1 MTEQPS
7 SSNQKPR
14 LSDDELSKALPK
26 NTGGREA
33 RVGIFVVFGMIAFVA
48 VLFLLTDPAT
58 MRGRYMLV
66 TTVEDAGGVRKGD
79 PVQMRG
85 VIIGRINGFEM
96 MENGRVAVRLELEGQ
111 WKIPE
116 GSRSQLGASGLF
128 GGRTMEIVP
137 SNQSNVHQPFDTL
150 PGSDAGTG
158 LLGNAEELSV
168 KADSIL
174 SSLQSLLNAGT
185 VASVRGSAAELETLL
200 TELSGVTREQRGTL
214 KRLTESL
221 ANSAEGLEEAAA
233 AGPDVARAI
242 ARADSA
248 MAVLTETGRNL
259 DLAASSLRTLL
270 SRIERGEGTLG
281 KLSTDDAL
289 YTNMNRAAE
298 SVAALVEDLKA
309 NPKKYIS
316 ISIF

>member
-1 MTEQPS
+1 MTDQPS
-7 SSNQKPR
+7 SPSRKPR
-14 LSDDELSKALPK
+14 PSDDELNKALPR

-33 RVGIFVVFGMIAFVA
+33 RVGIFVLAGLAAFVA

-66 TTVEDAGGVRKGD
+66 TTVADAGGVRRGD

-85 VIIGRINGFEM
+85 VIVGRINGFEM
-96 MENGRVAVRLELEGQ
+96 MHTGRVAIRMELEGEWQ
-111 WKIPE
+111 IPE
-116 GSRSQLGASGLF
+116 GSRTELGSAGMF
-128 GGRTMEIVP
+128 GGRTLEILP
-137 SNQSNVHQPFDTL
+137 SDQTAYHEPFDTL
-150 PGSDAGTG
+150 PGADGGTG

-168 KADSIL
+168 KADSL
-174 SSLQSLLNAGT
+174 LAGLNSLVDAPT
-185 VASVRGSAAELETLL
+185 VASVQRSAAELESLL

-221 ANSAEGLEEAAA
+221 ANTAQDLEG

-248 MAVLTETGRNL
+248 MAVLAETGRNL
-259 DLAASSLRTLL
+259 DLAAASLRTVLA
-270 SRIERGEGTLG
+270 RIERGEGTLG

-298 SVAALVEDLKA
+298 SIASLVEDLKA
-309 NPKKYIS
+309 NPKKYINV
-316 ISIF
+316 SIF

>member
-1 MTEQPS
+1 MTDQPS
-7 SSNQKPR
+7 SGNHKPR
-14 LSDDELSKALPK
+14 PSDDELSKALPK

-33 RVGIFVVFGMIAFVA
+33 RVGIFVIFGMIALVA

-66 TTVEDAGGVRKGD
+66 TTVEDAGGVRRGD

-96 MENGRVAVRLELEGQ
+96 MPNGRVAVRLELEGE

-116 GSRSQLGASGLF
+116 GSRTELGSAGMF
-128 GGRTMEIVP
+128 GGRTMEILP
-137 SNQSNVHQPFDTL
+137 SDQTTYHQPFDTL
-150 PGSDAGTG
+150 PGSDGGLG
-158 LLGNAEELSV
+158 LLGNAEALSA
-168 KADSIL
+168 KADSVL
-174 SSLQSLLNAGT
+174 SSLQSMMDAGT
-185 VASVRGSAAELETLL
+185 VASVQGSATELQTLL
-200 TELSGVTREQRGTL
+200 TDLSAMTREQRGTL

-221 ANSAEGLEEAAA
+221 ANSAEGLEDAAA

-248 MAVLTETGRNL
+248 MAVLAETGRSL
-259 DLAASSLRTLL
+259 DQAASSLQTLL
-270 SRIERGEGTLG
+270 GRIERGEGTLG
-281 KLSTDDAL
+281 KLSTDDSL
-289 YTNMNRAAE
+289 YTNMNRAAQ
-298 SVAALVEDLKA
+298 SIAALVEDLKA
-309 NPKKYIS
+309 NPKKYIN

>member
-1 MTEQPS
+1 MTEQTPS
-7 SSNQKPR
+7 GGRKPR
-14 LSDDELSKALPK
+14 PSDEELTKALPRK
-26 NTGGREA
+26 TGGNEA
-33 RVGIFVVFGMIAFVA
+33 RVGIFVMGGLIALMA

-66 TTVEDAGGVRKGD
+66 TTVLDAGGVRRGD

-96 MENGRVAVRLELEGQ
+96 MPTGRVAVRMELEGE

-116 GSRSQLGASGLF
+116 GSRTELGASGLF
-128 GGRTMEIVP
+128 GGRTMEVVP
-137 SNQSNVHQPFDTL
+137 SDQTTYHQPFDTL
-150 PGSDAGTG
+150 PGSDGGTG
-158 LLGNAEELSV
+158 LLGDAEVLSA
-168 KADSIL
+168 KADSVL
-174 SSLQSLLNAGT
+174 SSLESLLNAGT
-185 VASVRGSAAELETLL
+185 VASVQGSASELEGLL
-200 TELSGVTREQRGTL
+200 TELSGMTREQRGTL
-214 KRLTESL
+214 QRLTKSL

-259 DLAASSLRTLL
+259 DQAAASLHTLL
-270 SRIERGEGTLG
+270 GRIERGEGTLG

-298 SVAALVEDLKA
+298 SIAALVEDLKA
-309 NPKKYIS
+309 NPKKYINV
-316 ISIF
+316 SIF